1 MVIRMKL
8 AIGSDHCGYTM
19 KMKMLPYLQEHHEV
33 TDYGC
38 YSTDMV
44 DFPDIAQQ
52 ICGAILSGKA
62 ERGIMFCSTGCGAV
76 IACNKIKGIRAA
88 LCHDVYCAHQC
99 VEHDDVQVLGLG
111 GEVIG
116 YYTAKE
122 VIDSFLEAKFLGDEE
137 FVRRLEKLEHLE
149 AKF

>member
-1 MVIRMKL
+1 MRI
-8 AIGSDHCGYTM
+8 AIGSDHCGYAM
-19 KMKMLPYLQEHHEV
+19 KMQMLPYLKEKFEV

-52 ICGAILSGKA
+52 VCGAILSGKA
-62 ERGIMFCSTGCGAV
+62 DRGIMFCSTGCGAI

-88 LCHDVYCAHQC
+88 LCHDTYSAHQC
-99 VEHDDVQVLGLG
+99 VEHDDVQVIAIG

-116 YYTAKE
+116 YHPARE
-122 VIDSFLEAKFLGDEE
+122 VIDAFLEATFSGEEE
-137 FVRRLEKLEHLE
+137 FKVRLDKLEKLE
-149 AKF
+149 AVK

>member
-1 MVIRMKL
+1 
-8 AIGSDHCGYTM
+8 
-19 KMKMLPYLQEHHEV
+19 
-33 TDYGC
+33 
-38 YSTDMV
+38 MV

-88 LCHDVYCAHQC
+88 LCHDTYCAHQC
-99 VEHDDVQVLGLG
+99 VEHDNVQILALG

-116 YYTAKE
+116 YYTAIE
-122 VIDSFLEAKFLGDEE
+122 VINSFLGAEFSGEAE

-149 AKF
+149 AK

>member
-1 MVIRMKL
+1 MRL
-8 AIGSDHCGYTM
+8 AIGSDHCGYAM
-19 KMKMLPYLQEHHEV
+19 KMQLIPYLQEKHTV
-33 TDYGC
+33 TDFGC

-44 DFPDIAQQ
+44 DFPDIALK
-52 ICGAILSGKA
+52 ICTEILSGRA
-62 ERGIMFCSTGCGAV
+62 DRGIMFCSTGCGAV

-116 YYTAKE
+116 IYTAKE
-122 VIDSFLEAKFLGDEE
+122 VINAFLNAQFSGEPE
-137 FVRRLEKLEHLE
+137 FRRRLEKLDHLE
-149 AKF
+149 AK

>member
-1 MVIRMKL
+1 MRL

-19 KMKMLPYLQEHHEV
+19 KMQILPFLQENHEV
-33 TDYGC
+33 TDFGC

-44 DFPDIAQQ
+44 DFPDIAQK
-52 ICGAILSGKA
+52 ICAEILAGRA
-62 ERGIMFCSTGCGAV
+62 DRGIMFCSTGCGAV

-99 VEHDDVQVLGLG
+99 VEHDDVQVLALG

-116 YYTAKE
+116 IYTAKE
-122 VIDSFLEAKFLGDEE
+122 VIRAFLAAEFSTDEE
-137 FVRRLEKLEHLE
+137 FRRRVAKLELMD
-149 AKF
+149 AAM

>member
-1 MVIRMKL
+1 MRL
-8 AIGSDHCGYTM
+8 AIGSDHCGY
-19 KMKMLPYLQEHHEV
+19 KMKMQVLPYLEEKHEV
-33 TDYGC
+33 TDFGC

-44 DFPDIAQQ
+44 DFPDIAQK
-52 ICGAILSGKA
+52 ICSAILNGEA
-62 ERGIMFCSTGCGAV
+62 DRGIMFCSTGCGAV

-88 LCHDVYCAHQC
+88 LCHDRYCAHQC

-122 VIDSFLEAKFLGDEE
+122 VIDAFLDARFSGEEE
-137 FVRRLEKLEHLE
+137 FKRRLEKLENLE
-149 AKF
+149 AV